1 MTYNIAY
8 RTVFPSSVRRPRC
21 AYNEWLVTKH
31 RLLSAQG
38 QVLFIVGAICFSPKR
53 PADHI
58 QENLLPCRSRL
69 FVRVGFHL
77 SVNGSSRP
85 GEDWD
90 DKRSDDRDTRL
101 FSHVDG
107 RGKTRP
113 DEREL
118 REIGWG
124 VFERYGYSRARRSGR
139 EGQAGARARDHSSE

>member
-1 MTYNIAY
+1 MTYDIAY
-8 RTVFPSSVRRPRC
+8 RTVFPSSAMYGGHAASIMDGWSPNIDFYRHGAKFYPVAIVFPR
-21 AYNEWLVTKH
+21 NVLLTITKEISSRARSCLSFASIFNL
-31 RLLSAQG
+31 RL
-38 QVLFIVGAICFSPKR
+38 
-53 PADHI
+53 
-58 QENLLPCRSRL
+58 
-69 FVRVGFHL
+69 
-77 SVNGSSRP
+77 NGSSRP

-124 VFERYGYSRARRSGR
+124 VFER
-139 EGQAGARARDHSSE
+139 

>member
-1 MTYNIAY
+1 MYGGHAAPIMNGWSPNIDFY
-8 RTVFPSSVRRPRC
+8 RHGAKFYLVAIVFPRDVLLTITKKISSRARSC
-21 AYNEWLVTKH
+21 LSFASIFNL
-31 RLLSAQG
+31 RL
-38 QVLFIVGAICFSPKR
+38 
-53 PADHI
+53 
-58 QENLLPCRSRL
+58 
-69 FVRVGFHL
+69 
-77 SVNGSSRP
+77 NGSSRP

-124 VFERYGYSRARRSGR
+124 VFER
-139 EGQAGARARDHSSE
+139 